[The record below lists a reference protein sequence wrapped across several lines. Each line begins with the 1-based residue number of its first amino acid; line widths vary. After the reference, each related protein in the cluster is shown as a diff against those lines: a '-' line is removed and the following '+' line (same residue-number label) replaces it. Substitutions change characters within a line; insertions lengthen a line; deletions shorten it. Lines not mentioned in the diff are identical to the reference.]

1 MEPQRTYAGL
11 YSRINL
17 SLGSMQICEL
27 QNIITNKLKLK
38 IFRVHT
44 YLWLRWRR
52 SMDGE
57 GLERVKL
64 VVLRTSDVGFSTG
77 FLERFRP
84 RWMWRSQYLCPVTT
98 SLEHLHFLP
107 SVLRHLPGSGSM
119 VPLPQYPV
127 RSTDPPHPYVHIFKQ
142 KIYSKWK
149 STFYRKIFKN
159 AHLQVVW

>member
-1 MEPQRTYAGL
+1 
-11 YSRINL
+11 
-17 SLGSMQICEL
+17 
-27 QNIITNKLKLK
+27 
-38 IFRVHT
+38 
-44 YLWLRWRR
+44 
-52 SMDGE
+52 MDGE

-64 VVLRTSDVGFSTG
+64 VVLRTSDVEFSTG

-142 KIYSKWK
+142 RYIANENQLSTEK
-149 STFYRKIFKN
+149 SLRMPTYKLSGNGDRTVGRINMEKEKLLDFF
-159 AHLQVVW
+159 